1 MNSNAVC
8 WFEIYVDDM
17 SRAKA
22 FYESVLNQ
30 ALTRLDNPNTLK
42 DFPQPEMWAFPME
55 ERPGASGAICKMEG
69 VSAGGNS
76 TLVYFESEDCS
87 VEEARV
93 AKAGGKLIVPK
104 MAIGEH
110 GFISIAQDSEGNTI
124 GFHSMK

>member
-17 SRAKA
+17 SRAKV
-22 FYESVLNQ
+22 FYESVLDQ